1 MRRILTALV
10 PVFLQEHKFFPVVSD
25 FPLQATSLILPGHG
39 SLPDQKINLTNKKT
53 IIRQLCKYR
62 SMRGAVAKRLEC
74 LTPCL
79 CRTLNSPLSRITT
92 GVRSKPLSNY
102 FALYFIIPPPWCFL
116 LSLLSFFFVSYNVF
130 VRFHTARNSAVL
142 LNLKPVSF
150 TLAQFSV
157 RKSSSTQ
164 KLFAIVIRHNQC
176 KYFTLVSFVFK
187 FFISVN
193 LTFIY
198 AFCLNQLVC
207 VSSVNKV
214 LS

>member
-1 MRRILTALV
+1 
-10 PVFLQEHKFFPVVSD
+10 
-25 FPLQATSLILPGHG
+25 
-39 SLPDQKINLTNKKT
+39 
-53 IIRQLCKYR
+53 
-62 SMRGAVAKRLEC
+62 MRGAVAKRLER

-79 CRTLNSPLSRITT
+79 CRTLNSPLSRTT
-92 GVRSKPLSNY
+92 IGVRSKPLSNY

-116 LSLLSFFFVSYNVF
+116 LSLLSFFFVSYNFF
-130 VRFHTARNSAVL
+130 VRFHTARNSAVP

-150 TLAQFSV
+150 TLSRAWLQHRSYS
-157 RKSSSTQ
+157 R
-164 KLFAIVIRHNQC
+164 LLLDIRHNQC